1 MRFRE
6 FSLTSKYRDFE
17 GLHPKEIVEDG
28 KDREEEQK
36 SEEPKSVDLQYDE
49 VMEGIAEDAKL
60 SLEQL
65 RERTRTNIRKWRREM
80 ADSGISSKWDRD
92 DFEAVKYR
100 LNRAFNVASCAI
112 RKLDPHHNR
121 GPISRSDI
129 MKIIDKNMRADDDR
143 AKLTKSVLSKLEGLG
158 YELI

>member
-1 MRFRE
+1 MAKELTCDDRVALKGWE
-6 FSLTSKYRDFE
+6 KFSQSKE
-17 GLHPKEIVEDG
+17 KELDSIV
-28 KDREEEQK
+28 KT
-36 SEEPKSVDLQYDE
+36 
-49 VMEGIAEDAKL
+49 VMEKHAMGL
-60 SLEQL
+60 VRNCSSF
-65 RERTRTNIRKWRREM
+65 N
-80 ADSGISSKWDRD
+80 DSGISSKWDRD